1 MTYLS
6 MMDSL
11 RELEE
16 VYGLNPVQ
24 KILLTTDGSITR
36 ILMALT
42 GEDVS
47 VKTVTQEVVS
57 ADDAVAEAL
66 DVAVGVEV
74 NYRVVNLL
82 SGGRVLVHAV
92 SYAPLSRLKSEFR
105 EDIMRRD
112 VPIGTIL
119 ARLKI
124 EARREIKD
132 FSVIKAD
139 PLMADV
145 FGLLPNALLLK
156 RSYDIITG
164 GRVLMC
170 ITEVFRFD
178 I

>member
-1 MTYLS
+1 ML
-6 MMDSL
+6 DSL

-16 VYGLNPVQ
+16 LYGLNPVQ

-42 GEDVS
+42 GEDVV
-47 VKTVTQEVVS
+47 VKTVTQEVIS
-57 ADDAVAEAL
+57 ADDAVGEAL
-66 DVAVGVEV
+66 GVDVGAEV

-82 SGGRVLVHAV
+82 SGDDRVLVHAV

-112 VPIGTIL
+112 IPVGVIL

-124 EARREIKD
+124 EVRREIKD

-139 PLMADV
+139 PIMAGV

-156 RSYDIITG
+156 RSYDIINE